1 MRFLLIIFLLA
12 LVQSASAQEERDTTW
27 KQCPVYITDTVTAN
41 NFFLSARPCT
51 IRVNRY
57 NGDLKI
63 VIEQK
68 DQFLTLLFGEKKL
81 RTNKY
86 KIQTRADNRNE
97 IVVKYSFRS
106 GDQVSYV
113 DVANGTVETWFDKEK
128 QLWQIKVN
136 GLIANLVDRT
146 VTYYRV
152 KADFNIL

>member
-1 MRFLLIIFLLA
+1 MRFLLIICLLA
-12 LVQSASAQEERDTTW
+12 LVQPASAQEERDTTW

-86 KIQTRADNRNE
+86 KIHTRADNRNE